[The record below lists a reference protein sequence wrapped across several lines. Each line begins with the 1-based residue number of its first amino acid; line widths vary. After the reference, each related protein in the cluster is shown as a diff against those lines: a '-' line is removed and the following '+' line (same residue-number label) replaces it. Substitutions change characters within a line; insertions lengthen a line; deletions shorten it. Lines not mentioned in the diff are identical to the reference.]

1 MMLKLYNTASKSVE
15 IFKPLDEK
23 QIKMY
28 VCGPTVYNYAHIGN
42 ARPAVI
48 FDVLYRLLKKIYP
61 KVIYVRNIT
70 DVDDK
75 INEQAKKSGISI
87 AKFTEFYIEAYQKDM
102 KSLNVLPPDIE
113 PKATD
118 HIEEIISMIKRL
130 KDLGNAYEVDGH
142 VLFDVS
148 SFNNYGELSR
158 LDKEELISGARV
170 EVAEYKKNPEDFTLW
185 KPSSKD
191 LPGWQSPWG
200 FGRPGWHIECSTM
213 VEKHLGKTID
223 IHGGGQ
229 DLIFPHHENEIAQST
244 CANSG
249 ENFCKTW
256 VHNGFVTVEGKK
268 MSKSLGNIILT
279 KDLINNYTAAPV
291 RLALLNAH
299 YRQPLDWSS
308 KTLEQTSK
316 SLKKLVKSLS
326 KVEHIKEKIPTLT
339 SIDKKLM
346 EDLNTPSALAELFN
360 ISKKIHHTQNKE
372 QLSFLKGE
380 LIGGLD
386 ILGLLGNEKTIT
398 FREQSINL
406 DKEYINNKILKR
418 NIARKNNNYKE
429 ADLIRNELYSEGI
442 ILEDSAKGTTWK
454 LK

>member
-1 MMLKLYNTASKSVE
+1 MLKLYNTASKSVE

-398 FREQSINL
+398 FKEQSINL